1 MKTTQSQNQKAEMPP
16 IENLERIRELL
27 VGPQLKELTNRVEN
41 SSLQFSGDLSTA
53 QEQLRKS
60 VSSLEE
66 YTRAELTSIFELSA
80 KRHTELGEAIGET
93 SSASENR
100 YKKVNEAVSAV
111 DERLTQVERALREQI
126 REGFLKLEKEQ
137 IRLHQELKE
146 QIATAK
152 EGLTRDKVA
161 RSALAGY
168 LRDLAQKMDA
178 DVIPE
183 LQNLLGDASQ
193 GTVQA

>member
-1 MKTTQSQNQKAEMPP
+1 M
-16 IENLERIRELL
+16 
-27 VGPQLKELTNRVEN
+27 
-41 SSLQFSGDLSTA
+41 
-53 QEQLRKS
+53 
-60 VSSLEE
+60 
-66 YTRAELTSIFELSA
+66 
-80 KRHTELGEAIGET
+80 
-93 SSASENR
+93 
-100 YKKVNEAVSAV
+100 NEAVSAV